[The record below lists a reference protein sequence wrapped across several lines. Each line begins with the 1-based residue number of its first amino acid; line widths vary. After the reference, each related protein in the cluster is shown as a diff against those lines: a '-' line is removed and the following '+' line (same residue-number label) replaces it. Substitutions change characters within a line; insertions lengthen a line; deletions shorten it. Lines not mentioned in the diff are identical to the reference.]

1 MTRERWAVL
10 VAFSALFT
18 MLGLFGPRAGA
29 AAASTGA
36 IDGQLVVKSGTAP
49 ASGVQV
55 RLQIGAGGASPEERR
70 VTTGADGAFRFDNVP
85 LLASAVYLVHV
96 TFDGGAYFR
105 EVTFQPDATTATT
118 GPIDVYAATKDDASV
133 SFARLRML
141 VTMVGANG
149 LQIVETGAFVNP
161 GPSAYIGSGAVPA
174 GASLRFQVPL
184 GAISVAVATGL
195 NRNTLVDAPGGFA
208 TLEAIVPGEHP
219 FAYTY
224 DMAASSSSLPIA
236 RNFVYRTE
244 LFQLYVP
251 TAVSVS
257 SPLLQDSGVSTLA
270 NGQRFRIYTA
280 RNLPAGA
287 TLTATVSNLPSG
299 AGVVNPLYP
308 AMAVFVLLIGV
319 GLLVAYGRRS
329 RPALMGPAAP
339 DGARAP
345 ALVTRP
351 DQRGGMPSSKPAA
364 EVPGHISASGELIAR
379 RRQLLLDLAELDDR
393 HTAGELADDVYQQL
407 RNDRKRELT
416 TILVASG
423 SSATPSR

>member
-1 MTRERWAVL
+1 
-10 VAFSALFT
+10 
-18 MLGLFGPRAGA
+18 MLGLVGPHVDALA
-29 AAASTGA
+29 AAGTGT

-49 ASGVQV
+49 ASGVRV
-55 RLQIGAGGASPEERR
+55 RLQIASGAATPEERL
-70 VTTGADGAFRFDNVP
+70 VTTATDGAFRFDNVP
-85 LLASAVYLVHV
+85 LLANAVYLVHV

-105 EVTFQPDATTATT
+105 EVTFQQGATTATT
-118 GPIDVYAATKDDASV
+118 GPIEVYAATKDDAAM

-141 VTMVGANG
+141 VTLVDANG

-174 GASLRFQVPL
+174 AASLRFQVPL
-184 GAISVAVATGL
+184 GAMNVAVATGL

-208 TLEAIVPGEHP
+208 ALEAIVPGEHQ
-219 FAYTY
+219 FAFTY
-224 DMAASSSSLPIA
+224 DMAASSSSLPVT

-244 LFQLYVP
+244 LFQIYVP

-280 RNLPAGA
+280 RNMPAGT

-299 AGVVNPLYP
+299 AGAVNPLYP
-308 AMAVFVLLIGV
+308 AMAVFVLLAGI

-329 RPALMGPAAP
+329 RPALARPAGSVGAS
-339 DGARAP
+339 ARAMP
-345 ALVTRP
+345 ARP
-351 DQRGGMPSSKPAA
+351 DERAEMPSPNAAAAVPA
-364 EVPGHISASGELIAR
+364 GISATGELLAR
-379 RRQLLLDLAELDDR
+379 RRQLLLGLAELDDR
-393 HTAGELADDVYQQL
+393 HAAGELPDDIYQQL

-416 TILVASG
+416 AILAAAG
-423 SSATPSR
+423 STATPAR